1 MVGKVV
7 RSAAGRDRN
16 SLMVIVGEAADHLL
30 VCDGGKRRLERPKR
44 KNPKHLLLTEHCI
57 EPQQLET
64 NRRLKKALKA
74 IENCGFKEE
83 K

>member
-16 SLMVIVGEAADHLL
+16 SLMVITGQTADHLL
-30 VCDGGKRRLERPKR
+30 VCDGKVRRLERPKR
-44 KNPKHLLLTEHCI
+44 KNPKHVLFTEYCI
-57 EPQQLET
+57 EPEQFET

-74 IENCGFKEE
+74 IECCGFKEE